1 MTGVGLFL
9 DKWHRRPGR
18 ALRDLTLDYATYV
31 GMCLFFIWLWTMRG
45 LLRLLGR
52 ATRLA
57 TQRGLV
63 DAVARVARG

>member
-1 MTGVGLFL
+1 MTGVRLFL
-9 DKWHRRPGR
+9 DKLRRQPGR
-18 ALRDLTLDYATYV
+18 ALWDLAVDYATYV